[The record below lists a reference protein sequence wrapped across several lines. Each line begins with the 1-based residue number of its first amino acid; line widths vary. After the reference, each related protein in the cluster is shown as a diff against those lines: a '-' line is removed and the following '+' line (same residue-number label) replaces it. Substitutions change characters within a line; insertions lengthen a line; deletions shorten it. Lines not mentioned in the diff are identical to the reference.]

1 MRIVPT
7 LIALILAACG
17 GGATG
22 TPATASP
29 EGTPIGEIQG
39 SGPASPL
46 SGTSVVFSGIV
57 TGDFQNG
64 DRDGHGDLGGFYM
77 QQVPG
82 DGDPETSDGIFV
94 FDGPNPTVDVNPGD
108 RVTVRGV
115 VKEHFGETQL
125 AASSVVVDGSG
136 LIRPVE
142 VTLPSAATVTN
153 SDGIAVADLERFE
166 GMLVRFPQTLT
177 VTALHELERFGSVQ
191 LAAGGRLYQF
201 TNGNAPDAAAY
212 ASYRETTGSRT
223 VQLDDGRRAEDVSPV
238 RYLDSA
244 DRSLRAGDRVTGVTG
259 NLRYSRGSGPSGAEG
274 WRLMPTVEP
283 AFETGN
289 PRPAA
294 PDPGGSLRVAS
305 FNVLN
310 FFTTLDS
317 GQSVCGPAGDDGC
330 RGADSQR
337 EFERQIAKTVTALRM
352 MDADI
357 VGLVELENN
366 PSASL
371 ETLVEDLNDAT
382 GTDAYAWLDTGTIG
396 DDVIKTGFIYRP
408 AAVTPLGSFAV
419 LDRSVDRRFRDDKN
433 RPALAQTFRQNSN
446 GALLTIAVNHLKSKG
461 SDCDELGDPNTA
473 DGQGNCAATR
483 TAAAKAIVDWLNN
496 DPTDSGDDDFLVIG
510 DFNAYLAE
518 DALRPF
524 TQADY
529 VNLVEATSGATAYSF
544 AWDGQAGAL
553 DHALASPGLA
563 PQVVGTIEWH
573 INADEPPALDYN
585 LRDSR
590 DPALFDPDS
599 PYRASD
605 HDPVIV
611 GLDLAP

>member
-64 DRDGHGDLGGFYM
+64 DRDGHGDLGGFYL